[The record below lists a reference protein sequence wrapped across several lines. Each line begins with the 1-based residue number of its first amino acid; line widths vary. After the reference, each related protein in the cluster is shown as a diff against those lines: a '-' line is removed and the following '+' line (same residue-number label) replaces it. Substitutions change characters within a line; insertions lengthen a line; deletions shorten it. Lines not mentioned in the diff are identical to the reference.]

1 MLAVSVAPPLRPV
14 NAHFVGRGRHR
25 MPPLRNLRKESYFA
39 YQSMQ
44 ELRIKYRK
52 NTIMRKFN
60 FLPLTSCFKGEGYM
74 KIERYTALKEKVVN
88 NVSRVIVG
96 KDREI
101 ELLLV
106 AFLAG
111 GHMLLEDMPGMGKT
125 MMIKAFAK
133 TLDLQ
138 FKRIQFTPDLLPSD
152 ITGINFYNQKSGDFQ
167 FREGPLFA
175 HIVLADEINRATPRT
190 QSALLEAM
198 EEKQITVDGETRK
211 LQRPF
216 MVLATQNPVE
226 SYGTFPLPEAQ
237 LDRFLMRIDLGYPT
251 KQEEKAIININIG
264 DPLEM
269 ITPVLD
275 AGELEYVF
283 ANLASVSIHPEVL
296 DYLLDIVGATRTNSS
311 IQLGVSP
318 RGSIALFKACQAY
331 AAINGR
337 DYILPEDV
345 KYLVPQAL
353 NHRIIARGAT
363 SMAKSRE
370 LIEGIVAAVRVP
382 LESMQH

>member
-1 MLAVSVAPPLRPV
+1 MEV
-14 NAHFVGRGRHR
+14 
-25 MPPLRNLRKESYFA
+25 
-39 YQSMQ
+39 
-44 ELRIKYRK
+44 
-52 NTIMRKFN
+52 
-60 FLPLTSCFKGEGYM
+60 
-74 KIERYTALKEKVVN
+74 ERYTTFKEKVVAS
-88 NVSRVIVG
+88 VSKVIVG

-133 TLDLQ
+133 TLDLD

-152 ITGINFYNQKSGDFQ
+152 ITGINFYNQKSGNFQ

-175 HIVLADEINRATPRT
+175 NIVLADEINRATPRT

-198 EEKQITVDGETRK
+198 EEKQVTVDGETRK
-211 LQRPF
+211 LKLPF

-251 KQEEKAIININIG
+251 KEQEKAIINRNIG
-264 DPLEM
+264 NPLET
-269 ITPVLD
+269 ITPVVD
-275 AGELEYVF
+275 EGELEYIF
-283 ANLASVSIHPEVL
+283 ANLAEVSIQAEVM
-296 DYLLDIVGATRTNSS
+296 DYLVDIVGETRNKSS
-311 IQLGVSP
+311 IPLGVSP
-318 RGSIALFKACQAY
+318 RGTIALFKACQAY

-345 KYLVPQAL
+345 KYLAPQAL
-353 NHRIIARGAT
+353 NHRIIARGAAN
-363 SMAKSRE
+363 MVKSRE
-370 LIEGIVAAVRVP
+370 LIEELIASVEVP
-382 LESMQH
+382 LESMQA